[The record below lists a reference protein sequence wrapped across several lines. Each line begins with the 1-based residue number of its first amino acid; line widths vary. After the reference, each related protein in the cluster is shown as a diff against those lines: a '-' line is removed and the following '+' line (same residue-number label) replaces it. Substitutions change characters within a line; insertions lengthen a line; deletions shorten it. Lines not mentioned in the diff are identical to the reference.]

1 MQFEPVGSEEPSGA
15 LTEFAE
21 EKLSDREEDRPA
33 PGGRE
38 GLPKRF
44 RMRHGRH
51 YVDELLGETPLRTVR
66 EIAISEI
73 EPPPPEHFNR
83 SADGNVIGP
92 DLLEESIRR
101 VGVIEPL
108 AVARRGVEYRVITG
122 MRRLRAARTIGLSTV
137 PCLVHDVDD
146 RRLVDLREAATSP
159 MTSAPAV
166 VPIEKEESKPDVPGP
181 APSVRLR
188 DLVLADVAHV
198 HVLRSQTASSA
209 ADLLTRT
216 TIVLARA
223 PVSCATL
230 IEEALSAVAV
240 EARLRDVTVHL
251 TRLPADGLFTLDAV
265 RCRLALVAL
274 FQALIGMPDRHGGVL
289 DVRVQ
294 VTTVRPALIVDCQ
307 LRDVSVTI
315 GEEAVGR
322 FFDATWTNHPAGAE
336 GAVMLAAVA
345 RVARAHGGRVQA
357 QSGGMVTFVLPRPLS
372 DL

>member
-1 MQFEPVGSEEPSGA
+1 VQFEPVGSEEPSGA

-21 EKLSDREEDRPA
+21 ENLSDREEERPA

-66 EIAISEI
+66 EIPISEI
-73 EPPPPEHFNR
+73 EPPPPEHFSR

-108 AVARRGVEYRVITG
+108 AVARRGAEYRVITG

-274 FQALIGMPDRHGGVL
+274 FQALIGMPDRHGVL

-357 QSGGMVTFVLPRPLS
+357 QSGGVVTFVLPRPLS